1 MQPFC
6 QGQKHLFERETGI
19 SAIAFDAVTQTCLG
33 HTPDL
38 EKEKPSFG
46 PCSGPAVAQRSPG
59 RDRQQSEPCERSTDC
74 SFVAHL
80 LIGFPL
86 DDGRK

>member
-19 SAIAFDAVTQTCLG
+19 SAIAFDAMAQTCLG
-33 HTPDL
+33 HMPDL
-38 EKEKPSFG
+38 EKEKPFYD
-46 PCSGPAVAQRSPG
+46 PCLGPAVAQRSPE
-59 RDRQQSEPCERSTDC
+59 RDRQRSEPCERGTDR

-80 LIGFPL
+80 SIGFPL